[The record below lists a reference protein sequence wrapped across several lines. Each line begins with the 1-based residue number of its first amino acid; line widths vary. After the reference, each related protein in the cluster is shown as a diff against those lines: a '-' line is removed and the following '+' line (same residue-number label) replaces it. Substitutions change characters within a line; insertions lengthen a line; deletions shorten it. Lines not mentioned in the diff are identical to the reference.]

1 MTMTMIMTMMMMM
14 MMVMLQDRRGTRSS
28 FSLGGGGSS
37 FQSGHTDSQG
47 RHSHGPRER
56 SNSVIST
63 FSSRMGQFG
72 PSRDYPYSYPGEF
85 SETDEE
91 TEESEDKKEEEEEA
105 EEKKEEETEPE
116 PQPEPKENVESESK
130 SCDCT
135 HKKEES
141 VEKEVKKEPEV
152 VEVIDSPKEDTHL
165 KKNPIK
171 SIIET
176 KKIIRENHISS
187 RFY

>member
-1 MTMTMIMTMMMMM
+1 MIMMMMTM

-85 SETDEE
+85 SE
-91 TEESEDKKEEEEEA
+91 
-105 EEKKEEETEPE
+105 KKEEETEPE
-116 PQPEPKENVESESK
+116 PQPEPKENAESESK

-141 VEKEVKKEPEV
+141 VEKEVKREPEV

-176 KKIIRENHISS
+176 KKIIRE
-187 RFY
+187 